1 MPGVS
6 GRIVSDAISRQRP
19 GDQVMYVPRLEEAAG
34 FVAGFSQPGDI
45 VLTLGAGDVTTAG
58 PRILALLG
66 ERDSSA
72 S

>member
-1 MPGVS
+1 ML
-6 GRIVSDAISRQRP
+6 
-19 GDQVMYVPRLEEAAG
+19 YVPRLEEAAG
-34 FVAGFSQPGDI
+34 FVAGLSQPGDL

-66 ERDSSA
+66 ERDASA